1 MGNPPRR
8 FFFRRRGKI
17 MAVRKLV
24 LILWVL
30 AAALGLFLA
39 IHFSG
44 HALQFLDKC
53 LAAGVAPI
61 TGQ

>member
-1 MGNPPRR
+1 
-8 FFFRRRGKI
+8 

-30 AAALGLFLA
+30 AAVLGLFLA

-44 HALQFLDKC
+44 HALQLLEKC
-53 LAAGVAPI
+53 FASGLRL
-61 TGQ
+61 

>member
-1 MGNPPRR
+1 
-8 FFFRRRGKI
+8 

-44 HALQFLDKC
+44 QALQILDKC
-53 LAAGVAPI
+53 LASGLRM
-61 TGQ
+61 

>member
-1 MGNPPRR
+1 
-8 FFFRRRGKI
+8 
-17 MAVRKLV
+17 MAVRKIV

-44 HALQFLDKC
+44 HALEILDKC
-53 LAAGVAPI
+53 LASGLRM
-61 TGQ
+61 

>member
-1 MGNPPRR
+1 LGIRPGAS
-8 FFFRRRGKI
+8 FEGGGKI

-39 IHFSG
+39 IYFSG
-44 HALQFLDKC
+44 HALQILDKC
-53 LAAGVAPI
+53 LASGLRM
-61 TGQ
+61 

>member
-1 MGNPPRR
+1 LGIRPGA
-8 FFFRRRGKI
+8 FSFEGGGKI
-17 MAVRKLV
+17 MAVRKII

-44 HALQFLDKC
+44 HALQLLDRC
-53 LAAGVAPI
+53 LASALRL
-61 TGQ
+61 